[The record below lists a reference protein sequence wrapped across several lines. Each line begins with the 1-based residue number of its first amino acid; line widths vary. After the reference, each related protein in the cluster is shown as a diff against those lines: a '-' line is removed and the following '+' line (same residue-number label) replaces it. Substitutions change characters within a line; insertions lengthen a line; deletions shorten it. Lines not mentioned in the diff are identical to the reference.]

1 MKFVHTFTLTVTL
14 IAVSMTAADAQSG
27 RVGRACRTEL
37 ANLCAGK
44 PHDGSARI
52 CLEENY
58 DKVSARC
65 KKALDT
71 TGGGRGRRFD
81 TGPARSSL

>member
-1 MKFVHTFTLTVTL
+1 MKFIHT
-14 IAVSMTAADAQSG
+14 ITASTIVLAASITGVAAQSG
-27 RVGRACRTEL
+27 PVGRACKAEL

-58 DKVSARC
+58 DKVSAEC

-71 TGGGRGRRFD
+71 TGGGRGRRLKGSK
-81 TGPARSSL
+81 T

>member
-1 MKFVHTFTLTVTL
+1 MKLVHA
-14 IAVSMTAADAQSG
+14 IAVSAAFIAASISVADAQSG

-58 DKVSARC
+58 DKVSAGC

-71 TGGGRGRRFD
+71 TGGGRGRRLGS
-81 TGPARSSL
+81 GPAR